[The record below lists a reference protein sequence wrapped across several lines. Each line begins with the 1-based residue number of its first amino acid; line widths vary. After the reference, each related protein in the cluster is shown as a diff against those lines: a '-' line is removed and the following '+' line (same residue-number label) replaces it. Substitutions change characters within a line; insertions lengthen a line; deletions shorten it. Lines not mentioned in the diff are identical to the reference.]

1 MYWKDRAVLARTE
14 KLPTPDGYKTE
25 RETRREVFCNRKSA
39 SRSEFYAAKQA
50 GEKIALVL
58 EVRGADYG
66 GETRIEY
73 AGRPYEVVRSYT
85 RSGETVELNG
95 TEAAQ
100 DDA

>member
-50 GEKIALVL
+50 GEKS
-58 EVRGADYG
+58 
-66 GETRIEY
+66 
-73 AGRPYEVVRSYT
+73 P
-85 RSGETVELNG
+85 
-95 TEAAQ
+95 
-100 DDA
+100 